1 MNGADRIRLE
11 HILEAIQDIEI
22 FVGSMKREEFIWNK
36 LVRSAV
42 VRQLEIIG
50 EAAGSVSD
58 ELKSKYVSIPWRI
71 IKDFRNVLAHH
82 YFGVDYN
89 EVFTVLEVELPKLK
103 ENIIGILSNSSGTG
117 DL

>member
-1 MNGADRIRLE
+1 
-11 HILEAIQDIEI
+11 
-22 FVGSMKREEFIWNK
+22 MKREEFIWNK

-50 EAAGSVSD
+50 EASGSVSE
-58 ELKSKYVSIPWRI
+58 ELKSQYASIPWRI

-89 EVFTVLEVELPKLK
+89 
-103 ENIIGILSNSSGTG
+103 
-117 DL
+117 

>member
-1 MNGADRIRLE
+1 
-11 HILEAIQDIEI
+11 
-22 FVGSMKREEFIWNK
+22 MKREEFIWNK

-42 VRQLEIIG
+42 VRQLEIIR

-58 ELKSKYVSIPWRI
+58 ELKSKYASIPWRI

-82 YFGVDYN
+82 YFGIDYN

-103 ENIIGILSNSSGTG
+103 DRLKLNLKLIKFTNSNPYLQNQTDKIFHKSQ
-117 DL
+117 LVN

>member
-1 MNGADRIRLE
+1 MNEADRIRLE

-58 ELKSKYVSIPWRI
+58 ELRSKYPKIPWRI

-82 YFGVDYN
+82 YFGIDYN
-89 EVFTVLEVELPKLK
+89 EVYTVLELELPKLK
-103 ENIIGILSNSSGTG
+103 KDINEILINFNGS
-117 DL
+117 DDI